1 MKKKTIWFIGG
12 HSGGHLY
19 PLLTIASKKNFNKD
33 GFDFLFFIPRISLII
48 NIIRQS
54 KYSNN
59 IYTFFSY
66 PPPSKN
72 IIKMVKCLVYTM
84 YVIFFAFYKMLQ
96 ERPTAIYSTGGYMS
110 IPFAFVSFLLRIPF
124 RLYHLDMVPGKAS
137 RIMSYFSPWQ
147 HYIYDET
154 MVYIKN
160 KKYMVKDHYPVRY
173 SQEDIM
179 QKEVAREYLKLD
191 NSCFIILVL
200 GGSQGSEQINFWM
213 TEYFNN
219 YKGCFVFVIHQ
230 SGLHLPEIIE
240 EKYKKNNISHIV
252 FDYKDDLKYY
262 YNAADIVVA
271 RCGAGTLAELSYFGK
286 RVLLIPLLGAAS
298 NHQLENAHMF
308 VKKHCNA
315 RIILEKESLYHCL
328 DEVLLK

>member
-1 MKKKTIWFIGG
+1 MKKKTICFIGG

-19 PLLTIASKKNFNKD
+19 PLLTIASKKDFNKD
-33 GFDFLFFIPRISLII
+33 EFDCLFFIPRIPVII

-59 IYTFFSY
+59 IYSCFSY
-66 PPPSKN
+66 PAPSKN
-72 IIKMVKCLVYTM
+72 IIKMVGCLVYTL
-84 YVIFFAFYKMLQ
+84 YVIFFAFYKMLR
-96 ERPTAIYSTGGYMS
+96 ERPKVIYSTGGYMS
-110 IPFAFVSFLLRIPF
+110 IPFAFVSLVLRIPF

-137 RIMSYFSPWQ
+137 RIMSYFPIWQ

-160 KKYMVKDHYPVRY
+160 KKYMVKDQYLVRY

-179 QKEVAREYLKLD
+179 QKEAAREYLKLD
-191 NSCFIILVL
+191 NSSFIILVL

-213 TEYFNN
+213 TEYFNDYN
-219 YKGCFVFVIHQ
+219 GCSVFVIHQ
-230 SGLHLPEIIE
+230 SGLHDPKSIE

-286 RVLLIPLLGAAS
+286 SVLLVPLLGAAS

-308 VKKHCNA
+308 VKKHSDG
-315 RIILEKESLYHCL
+315 RIILEKYSLHRCL
-328 DEVLLK
+328 DEILLT

>member
-19 PLLTIASKKNFNKD
+19 PLLTLASHKND
-33 GFDFLFFIPRISLII
+33 FDCLFFIPRISLII
-48 NIIRQS
+48 NIVQQS
-54 KYSNN
+54 KYSKNS
-59 IYTFFSY
+59 YTLFSY

-72 IIKMVKCLVYTM
+72 IIKMVRCLVYTM
-84 YVIFFAFYKMLQ
+84 YVIFFAFYKMLL
-96 ERPTAIYSTGGYMS
+96 ERPTVIYSTGGYMS
-110 IPFAFVSFLLRIPF
+110 IPFAFVSFLLRISF

-137 RIMSYFSPWQ
+137 RIMSYFSLWQ

-154 MVYIKN
+154 MVYIKK

-179 QKEVAREYLKLD
+179 QKEAAREYLKLD
-191 NSCFIILVL
+191 KSLFIILVL
-200 GGSQGSEQINFWM
+200 GGSQGSEQINSWM
-213 TEYFNN
+213 TEYFND
-219 YKGCFVFVIHQ
+219 YVGSLVFVIHQ

-271 RCGAGTLAELSYFGK
+271 RCGAGTLAELSYFQK

-298 NHQLENAHMF
+298 NHQVENAHMF

-315 RIILEKESLYHCL
+315 KIILEKNSLYL
-328 DEVLLK
+328 SLNEVLLK